1 MFLETEKLIARC
13 IQRTNENE
21 LEQSKKDIIESNEA
35 ELDIEA
41 EVAAATKMKVLV
53 LLQLSVTVYSLHD
66 IYLVIIRI
74 MLTLTS

>member
-21 LEQSKKDIIESNEA
+21 LEQSEKDIMDSNEA

-41 EVAAATKMKVLV
+41 EVVAATKMKVL
-53 LLQLSVTVYSLHD
+53 LQLYVTVYSLHD

>member
-21 LEQSKKDIIESNEA
+21 LEQSEKDIMESNEA

-41 EVAAATKMKVLV
+41 EVVAATKMKVL
-53 LLQLSVTVYSLHD
+53 LQLSVTIYSLHD